1 MTETKTLIL
10 NADQIRQKIDR
21 IAYQIYE
28 NNFQEKEIIM
38 AGIAPKGYILAQR
51 LAEKVEEIAKIKI
64 TLVEIK
70 VNKDNPVQEE
80 VKLSITTKE
89 YEGKVIILVDDV
101 LNSGKTLIYG
111 LAPFLNVP
119 VKRITTAVLVDRNH
133 NRYPIKAD
141 FVGLSLATT
150 LLEHISVDLTKKGK
164 EAVYL
169 M

>member
-1 MTETKTLIL
+1 MISSKIVIL
-10 NADQIRQKIDR
+10 DANQIRQKIDR
-21 IAYQIYE
+21 ITYQIYE
-28 NNFQEKEIIM
+28 NNFEEKEIII

-51 LAEKVEEIAKIKI
+51 IAEKMKSIAKIKI
-64 TLVEIK
+64 TLVEIT
-70 VNKDNPVQEE
+70 VNKDNPLQDE
-80 VKLSITTKE
+80 VKLSIKPKE
-89 YEGKVIILVDDV
+89 FSGKVVILVDDV
-101 LNSGKTLIYG
+101 LNSGKTLTYG
-111 LAPFLNVP
+111 LAPFLNVA

-150 LLEHISVDLTKKGK
+150 LQEHISVELNKTK